1 MPLPLPSRSL
11 PFPLV
16 AIGPF
21 RGGAIYI
28 PRRPKTEL
36 EPHHNM
42 PGSAV
47 VDLRNTY
54 GAIFIAL
61 LFNVMLF
68 GFEIVQAFKYYST
81 YWNRDKRAFK
91 IFVAFM
97 LVMDTLSTIM
107 CAYGVYWYFI
117 LNFGSVESL
126 EKRVWALNLQPLF
139 STLPSSSVQL
149 YYARRAY
156 LCEFSAVG
164 YTSEPQYSTSEPKS
178 YMPDR
183 RGAIYPWQ
191 RFLGIMITH
200 HEIPTEIWLPCL
212 WMGATVFTDILIT
225 VTMCWALYR
234 KRTGFAR
241 CVLKFMPDLVANAVH
256 RTDSIILTLV
266 VYTVN
271 SGVLLST
278 LGIAMT
284 ICFAVAPSSMIWIAF
299 FWVGSKCYINS
310 LLAMLNTRDY
320 IRDRSITDNQDNA
333 YNLSSIR
340 LEPPNEA
347 YGSKSRQAGV
357 TVTVHHS
364 TASDFVRSKSD
375 HTKGTTFEDPKPV

>member
-1 MPLPLPSRSL
+1 MPLPLPSCSL

-156 LCEFSAVG
+156 LLSQSLICPIVVVPFILGNV
-164 YTSEPQYSTSEPKS
+164 
-178 YMPDR
+178 
-183 RGAIYPWQ
+183 
-191 RFLGIMITH
+191 FLGLYFPIRVITH

-234 KRTGFAR
+234 KRTGFA
-241 CVLKFMPDLVANAVH
+241 

-299 FWVGSKCYINS
+299 FW
-310 LLAMLNTRDY
+310 
-320 IRDRSITDNQDNA
+320 DNA